1 MEASDQK
8 FKINEG
14 EAANQLI
21 NAIAVAVSNLLQWF
35 CAQSFKSLPMR
46 TVIPADAQAA
56 ENVSV
61 EVICT
66 KIPHISASALFL

>member
-1 MEASDQK
+1 MEASVQK

-46 TVIPADAQAA
+46 TVIPAEAQAA

-61 EVICT
+61 EVICSRIHRRKT
-66 KIPHISASALFL
+66 

>member
-1 MEASDQK
+1 MTLPCCFYLEAKVQK

-21 NAIAVAVSNLLQWF
+21 NAMAVAVSNLLQWF
-35 CAQSFKSLPMR
+35 CAHSFRSLPIR
-46 TVIPADAQAA
+46 TVIPAEAQAA

-61 EVICT
+61 EVICNR
-66 KIPHISASALFL
+66 I